1 MARMT
6 NHVGRLYAAAFGVL
20 VLFLSWAAVAA
31 HPWATPKASPQLQL
45 IALREQALKR
55 ETALVNTILRQRA
68 VAAKRAQLIATQSAR
83 QAQQVQISQPVQAAR
98 PVQSAQPSVR
108 VVTLPPLTI
117 TKTS

>member
-1 MARMT
+1 MT
-6 NHVGRLYAAAFGVL
+6 NHVGRLYAAAIGVL

-31 HPWATPKASPQLQL
+31 HPWATPRASAQLQL

-68 VAAKRAQLIATQSAR
+68 AASK
-83 QAQQVQISQPVQAAR
+83 QAAAQ
-98 PVQSAQPSVR
+98 PISATSAAQPSVK

>member
-1 MARMT
+1 MVVASMT
-6 NHVGRLYAAAFGVL
+6 NHVGRLYAAAIGVL

-31 HPWATPKASPQLQL
+31 HPWATPKASSQLQL

-68 VAAKRAQLIATQSAR
+68 AAAKASTQPISATPA
-83 QAQQVQISQPVQAAR
+83 
-98 PVQSAQPSVR
+98 AQPSVR

>member
-1 MARMT
+1 MT
-6 NHVGRLYAAAFGVL
+6 NHVGRLYAAAIGVL

-68 VAAKRAQLIATQSAR
+68 AAAKQTTQPIA
-83 QAQQVQISQPVQAAR
+83 AA
-98 PVQSAQPSVR
+98 STTQPSVR

>member
-1 MARMT
+1 MG
-6 NHVGRLYAAAFGVL
+6 NHVGRLYAAAIGVL

-31 HPWATPKASPQLQL
+31 HPWATTKASPQLQL

-68 VAAKRAQLIATQSAR
+68 AAAK
-83 QAQQVQISQPVQAAR
+83 QAQQI
-98 PVQSAQPSVR
+98 SAQVPSSAPAPAPAASGGGGVR

>member
-1 MARMT
+1 MT
-6 NHVGRLYAAAFGVL
+6 NHVGRLYAAAIGVL

-31 HPWATPKASPQLQL
+31 HPWATPKASAQLQL

-68 VAAKRAQLIATQSAR
+68 AAAKQTTQS
-83 QAQQVQISQPVQAAR
+83 IAATT
-98 PVQSAQPSVR
+98 STTQPSVK

>member
-1 MARMT
+1 MT
-6 NHVGRLYAAAFGVL
+6 NHVGRLYAAAIGVL

-45 IALREQALKR
+45 IALRQQALKR

-68 VAAKRAQLIATQSAR
+68 AAAKQTTQPISATST
-83 QAQQVQISQPVQAAR
+83 S
-98 PVQSAQPSVR
+98 QPSVR

>member
-1 MARMT
+1 MT
-6 NHVGRLYAAAFGVL
+6 NHVGRLYAAAIGVL

-31 HPWATPKASPQLQL
+31 HPWATPAASPQLQL

-55 ETALVNTILRQRA
+55 ETALVNTILRERA
-68 VAAKRAQLIATQSAR
+68 VAAKRSQLIAAQSAR
-83 QAQQVQISQPVQAAR
+83 QAQQVQISQPVQAAQ

>member
-1 MARMT
+1 MT
-6 NHVGRLYAAAFGVL
+6 NHVGRLYAAAIGVL

-68 VAAKRAQLIATQSAR
+68 AAAKATTQPIAATPATQ
-83 QAQQVQISQPVQAAR
+83 PN
-98 PVQSAQPSVR
+98 VR

>member
-1 MARMT
+1 MA
-6 NHVGRLYAAAFGVL
+6 NHVGRLYAAAIGVL
-20 VLFLSWAAVAA
+20 VLFLSWAVVAA
-31 HPWATPKASPQLQL
+31 HPWVTPKPSAQLQL

-68 VAAKRAQLIATQSAR
+68 AAAKQTAAAAKQATTQPISATS
-83 QAQQVQISQPVQAAR
+83 A
-98 PVQSAQPSVR
+98 AQPNVR

>member
-1 MARMT
+1 MT
-6 NHVGRLYAAAFGVL
+6 NHVGRLYAAAIGVL

-31 HPWATPKASPQLQL
+31 HPWATPTASPQLQL

-68 VAAKRAQLIATQSAR
+68 TAAKQTTQPISATSA
-83 QAQQVQISQPVQAAR
+83 
-98 PVQSAQPSVR
+98 AQPSVR
-108 VVTLPPLTI
+108 VVSLPPLTI

>member
-1 MARMT
+1 MT
-6 NHVGRLYAAAFGVL
+6 NHVGRLYAAAIGVL

-68 VAAKRAQLIATQSAR
+68 AAAKVVDAADPSATPA
-83 QAQQVQISQPVQAAR
+83 
-98 PVQSAQPSVR
+98 AQPSVR

>member
-1 MARMT
+1 MT
-6 NHVGRLYAAAFGVL
+6 NHVGRLYAAAVGVV

-31 HPWATPKASPQLQL
+31 HPWATTKASPQLQL

-68 VAAKRAQLIATQSAR
+68 AAARTTKLIAAQSAR
-83 QAQQVQISQPVQAAR
+83 QSQQAQPVPISQPVQA
-98 PVQSAQPSVR
+98 AQPSVR